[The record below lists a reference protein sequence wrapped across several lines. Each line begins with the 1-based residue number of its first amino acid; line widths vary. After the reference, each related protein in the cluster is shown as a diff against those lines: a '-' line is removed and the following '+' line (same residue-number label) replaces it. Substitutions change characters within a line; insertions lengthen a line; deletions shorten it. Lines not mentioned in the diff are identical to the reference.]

1 MPTSP
6 LGLVAGEGVFPVLV
20 ARGAKAA
27 GRPVVCVGFRGSAWP
42 ELEQDVDAFAW
53 AGVAQPGRWLRVLRK
68 HGCREA
74 IMVGRVQKS
83 QLHDRRLDLL
93 RYNLPDWRAI
103 KLWLTVLRKD
113 KRPQTILTAMAQM
126 FASENV
132 PLIDSTTYCKD
143 QLATPGV
150 MTRRPPSPGQWADIH
165 YGWERCSTISRLD
178 IGQAIAVLNR
188 DVIAVE
194 ALEGT
199 NAMIERAG
207 TLCRSGGWVCI
218 KVSNTHQDMR
228 LDVPSVG
235 TTTIEKLA
243 AARASC
249 LVLEPGT
256 TIMLEKP
263 KVIER
268 ADQLG
273 IAIVGYEKPSAPFS
287 GSPEGTRVS

>member
-1 MPTSP
+1 
-6 LGLVAGEGVFPVLV
+6 
-20 ARGAKAA
+20 
-27 GRPVVCVGFRGSAWP
+27 
-42 ELEQDVDAFAW
+42 
-53 AGVAQPGRWLRVLRK
+53 
-68 HGCREA
+68 
-74 IMVGRVQKS
+74 
-83 QLHDRRLDLL
+83 
-93 RYNLPDWRAI
+93 
-103 KLWLTVLRKD
+103 
-113 KRPQTILTAMAQM
+113 
-126 FASENV
+126 
-132 PLIDSTTYCKD
+132 
-143 QLATPGV
+143 
-150 MTRRPPSPGQWADIH
+150 MTRRQPTAAQWQDIH

-263 KVIER
+263 KVIEL

-273 IAIVGYEKPSAPFS
+273 IAIVGYEKPDTPFS
-287 GSPEGTRVS
+287 GSPEGTRVP